1 MTNIARNYCRLFLRR
16 KIAKGNF
23 DFLNKPVWLA
33 VQTDREA
40 HGWGLLAGGTENS
53 GLCAFSHTHTLYF
66 KRRGGEKN
74 CQLTHISVILY
85 KWAAIKSHG
94 DTYVST
100 GGMVSIVHE
109 HYTTYGLKT
118 Y

>member
-1 MTNIARNYCRLFLRR
+1 M
-16 KIAKGNF
+16 G
-23 DFLNKPVWLA
+23 A
-33 VQTDREA
+33 VSS
-40 HGWGLLAGGTENS
+40 GGTEDS
-53 GLCAFSHTHTLYF
+53 GFCAFSHTHTLYF
-66 KRRGGEKN
+66 KRRGDEKN

>member
-1 MTNIARNYCRLFLRR
+1 MIDCWDGQRSTRV
-16 KIAKGNF
+16 G
-23 DFLNKPVWLA
+23 A
-33 VQTDREA
+33 VSS
-40 HGWGLLAGGTENS
+40 GGTEDS
-53 GLCAFSHTHTLYF
+53 GFCAFSHTHTLYF

-74 CQLTHISVILY
+74 CQITHISVILY

-94 DTYVST
+94 DTHVST

>member
-1 MTNIARNYCRLFLRR
+1 M
-16 KIAKGNF
+16 
-23 DFLNKPVWLA
+23 WLA

-40 HGWGLLAGGTENS
+40 HGWGLSGGTEDWP
-53 GLCAFSHTHTLYF
+53 LCILTHTHTLYF
-66 KRRGGEKN
+66 KRRGDEKN

-85 KWAAIKSHG
+85 KWAVIKSHG